1 MQFDIVEIFR
11 KMSGFQWVVV
21 GTLLAMAVASSAV
34 TLERLWVFWR
44 SRRRSRAFAPVAARH
59 LAAGEP
65 HRLAGDAGEGK
76 GGHLGRLL
84 AAGVRTFLQAS
95 RRPGGAVSP
104 GELARRE
111 MARQREAFDAELRRG
126 MSVLASTGSVAPFV
140 GLLGTVVGIIA
151 AFEGIAKEGSGGLGA
166 VSAGISEALVVTAF
180 GLFVAIPTVLLFNFL
195 STRVERLMLD
205 LDQAAGQLADHLE
218 AGTAA
223 PGRMA
228 DGDDTSL
235 VDGAGTSASGETL
248 ATA

>member
-1 MQFDIVEIFR
+1 VQFDIIEIFR
-11 KMSGFQWVVV
+11 KMSGFQWIVV

-34 TLERLWVFWR
+34 TVERLWVFWR
-44 SRRRSRAFAPVAARH
+44 SRRRSREFAPVAARR
-59 LAAGEP
+59 LAAGEH
-65 HRLAGDAGEGK
+65 HRLADDASGGK
-76 GGHLGRLL
+76 GGHLARLL
-84 AAGVRTFLQAS
+84 AAGVATFLHAS
-95 RRPGGAVSP
+95 RRPSAAVSP
-104 GELARRE
+104 AELARRE

-195 STRVERLMLD
+195 STRVERLVLD

-223 PGRMA
+223 PERIG
-228 DGDDTSL
+228 
-235 VDGAGTSASGETL
+235 VPEGAALPDRAGANGETL